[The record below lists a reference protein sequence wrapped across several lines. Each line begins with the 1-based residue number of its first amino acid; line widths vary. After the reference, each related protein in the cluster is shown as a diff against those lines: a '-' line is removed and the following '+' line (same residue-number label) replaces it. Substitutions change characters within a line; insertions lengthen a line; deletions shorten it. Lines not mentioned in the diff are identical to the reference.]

1 MTTTAILANLKF
13 KSILESLQIIRSQ
26 STPTLGQN
34 YSLTCHVTHVTFA
47 SYQWRK
53 SRDNVKSDSSILFFS
68 PLRLSDAGLYTC
80 IATMGSRIVNNSET
94 ILSKSKYKLLMEI
107 S

>member
-1 MTTTAILANLKF
+1 MTTIAILANLKF
-13 KSILESLQIIRSQ
+13 ESVLESLQIIRSQ

-34 YSLTCHVTHVTFA
+34 YSLTCHVTQVTFA

-53 SRDNVKSDSSILFFS
+53 SRENVVSDSSILFFS

-80 IATMGSRIVNNSET
+80 IATMESRIVNNSET
-94 ILSKSKYKLLMEI
+94 ILLKSKYK
-107 S
+107 